1 MTEPTEHQE
10 AVAFM
15 QAVRLNEARHPDLRM
30 LFAVPNG
37 GDRHKAVAAKL
48 KAEGVKAGVLD
59 YILPVARG
67 GFHGLAIELKRRKRG
82 QTSGEQEQW
91 IEAFRAQGWRAEV
104 CKGWE
109 QALAVL
115 SDYLGVRLA
124 GSELSGQSSTAL
136 SPSPK
141 SGRRSLPRTQRSRPG
156 PAGESPIQPTR
167 LLKW

>member
-10 AVAFM
+10 AVALM
-15 QAVRLNEARHPDLRM
+15 EAVRLNEGRYPELRM

-37 GDRHKAVAAKL
+37 GDRHKATAAKL
-48 KAEGVKAGVLD
+48 KAEGVKPGVPD
-59 YILPVARG
+59 YVLPVARG
-67 GFHGLAIELKRRKRG
+67 EYHGLVIELKRRKGG
-82 QTSGEQEQW
+82 QLSGEQEQC

-104 CKGWE
+104 CKGWT

-115 SDYLGVRLA
+115 SDYLGARLE
-124 GSELSGQSSTAL
+124 GSAPASLSSTDL

-156 PAGESPIQPTR
+156 PAGESPAQPTR
-167 LLKW
+167 MLKW

>member
-1 MTEPTEHQE
+1 MTCATEHEE
-10 AVAFM
+10 AKALV
-15 QAVRLNEARHPDLRM
+15 QAVRLNEARHPELRM

-37 GDRHKAVAAKL
+37 GDRHKATAAKL

-91 IEAFRAQGWRAEV
+91 IEAFRQQGWRAEV
-104 CKGWE
+104 CKGWI

-115 SDYLGVRLA
+115 ADYLGVRLA
-124 GSELSGQSSTAL
+124 GSESADQSAIGQSQ
-136 SPSPK
+136 SPK

-156 PAGESPIQPTR
+156 SAGESQNSGTR
-167 LLKW
+167 GWNW